1 MYRLVVTVVVAALAM
16 AACGQSRPPVER
28 LSAASAETS
37 AADTASF
44 SMDMVTEIDE
54 GDAGMDMT
62 VTGDGVIDFANDM
75 ARMEMNMPGLGGT
88 LETVVDGDT
97 VYTLL
102 PGMFTGGEDQ
112 WIRQESSGTPEMGM
126 GASAGLGDDPADMVE
141 ALDDVDGE
149 ITELGEDEVRGADVR
164 GYGFTVTGTD
174 LVDDPDTPE
183 SLGGIEIPTEA
194 WLDTDDRLR
203 RMVTEMDVGELM
215 EAVTEELP
223 EQEGPSAEFG
233 GMMQALSGTMTMTVE
248 FFGFGEAVDIA
259 VPDDAE
265 VIDAGEFEQQMM
277 DGMPGM
283 EGLDEMPG
291 MEGLEDLEGW
301 EDLEDLDP
309 EALEELREQLPQG

>member
-1 MYRLVVTVVVAALAM
+1 MNRLVVTVVVAALAM

-44 SMDMVTEIDE
+44 SMDMVTEVAE

-62 VTGDGVIDFANDM
+62 ITANGVIDFANDM
-75 ARMEMNMPGLGGT
+75 ARMEMNMPGLGGA

-97 VYTLL
+97 VYTLM

-112 WIRQESSGTPEMGM
+112 WIRQESAGTPEMGM
-126 GASAGLGDDPADMVE
+126 GASAGLGNDPADMVE
-141 ALDDVDGE
+141 ALDAIDGE
-149 ITELGEDEVRGADVR
+149 ITELGEDEVRGATVQ

-183 SLGGIEIPTEA
+183 SLAGIEVPTEA
-194 WLDTDDRLR
+194 WLDADDRLR
-203 RMVTEMDVGELM
+203 RMVTEMDIGEVM

-223 EQEGPSAEFG
+223 EQEGAPELG
-233 GMMQALSGTMTMTVE
+233 GMMQALSGTMTVTLE
-248 FFGFGEAVDIA
+248 FFDFGEAVDIA
-259 VPDDAE
+259 VPEDA
-265 VIDAGEFEQQMM
+265 IDAGEFEQQMM

-283 EGLDEMPG
+283 EGLEDP
-291 MEGLEDLEGW
+291 EGLEG
-301 EDLEDLDP
+301 
-309 EALEELREQLPQG
+309 

>member
-1 MYRLVVTVVVAALAM
+1 MNRSIVTVVVVVLAV

-28 LSAASAETS
+28 LSAASAGTS

-44 SMDMVTEIDE
+44 SMDMVTEVDE

-62 VTGDGVIDFANDM
+62 ITGDGVIDFANDM

-97 VYTLL
+97 VYTLM
-102 PGMFTGGEDQ
+102 PGMFTAGEDQ
-112 WIRQESSGTPEMGM
+112 WIRQESAGASEMGM
-126 GASAGLGDDPADMVE
+126 GPAGGLGNDPTDVVE
-141 ALDDVDGE
+141 ALEAIDGE
-149 ITELGEDEVRGADVR
+149 VTDLGEDEVRGADVQ

-174 LVDDPDTPE
+174 LVDDPEAPE
-183 SLGGIEIPTEA
+183 SLAGIEVPTEA
-194 WLDTDDRLR
+194 WLDADDRLR
-203 RMVTEMDVGELM
+203 RMVTEMDLGEMM

-223 EQEGPSAEFG
+223 EQEGAPEVG

-248 FFGFGEAVDIA
+248 FFDFGEAVDIA

-277 DGMPGM
+277 DGMPGT
-283 EGLDEMPG
+283 EGR
-291 MEGLEDLEGW
+291 
-301 EDLEDLDP
+301 
-309 EALEELREQLPQG
+309 EESSQG